1 MVIGTFAYCGSGQDT
16 LADGFCRYKG
26 FQKFSMGD
34 IIRNIAKER
43 GLPPKREN
51 LQKIREECDA
61 VYGRDFTPKQIV
73 SQICL
78 TENQNIIITGIRT
91 MEEYLYFKSQLNMIL
106 VFVFADEKIRF
117 LRMLKRAEEK
127 DEANLLELKKRMD
140 REEELFDYEQLRQR
154 ADITFVFNM
163 NLSQYLDEEQTIV
176 DSLFRSITEL

>member
-26 FQKFSMGD
+26 FQKFSLGD

-61 VYGRDFTPKQIV
+61 VYGRDFTSKQIV
-73 SQICL
+73 NQISL

-91 MEEYLYFKSQLNMIL
+91 MEEYLHLKSQLIMIL
-106 VFVFADEKIRF
+106 IFVFSDEKIRF
-117 LRMLKRAEEK
+117 QRMLKRAEEK

-140 REEELFDYEQLRQR
+140 KEEELFDYEQLKQC

-163 NLSQYLDEEQTIV
+163 YLSLYMKKEKEIV
-176 DSLFRSITEL
+176 ESLLHLITRL